1 MGAFKN
7 FKKGIGALGALGL
20 IDSISKGGLKPKKTT
35 QDQVPLETDEQRQA
49 RQKLAQFFNTG
60 QFGDFRAGQDI
71 GLELGDFNPTQ
82 SETQGV
88 GVVNDLLGTVPEQY
102 RLGDDALRDLL
113 QTSPAAIESQF
124 SPFRDQVNRQLR
136 ESTDALKRNSAFAR
150 NLYSTN
156 TVERLGDVQA
166 RGNETLASELARLTD
181 QALNRRAAAIPLAY
195 NAAQRKLDDAFQY
208 GSRIRDLNNE
218 RIQARDRELLRRREE
233 LQLPINTASTIMN
246 SNVNFGVPS
255 VTTSTPSTLM
265 QLLQTLGPAA
275 ASAFGVSRG
284 AR

>member
-1 MGAFKN
+1 MGFKL
-7 FKKGIGALGALGL
+7 KGIPKAVGGFGNT
-20 IDSISKGGLKPKKTT
+20 ISRAFKPKKTT

-49 RQKLAQFFNTG
+49 RQKLAQYFNTG

-71 GLELGDFNPTQ
+71 GLQLGDFNPTQ

-88 GVVNDLLGTVPEQY
+88 GIVNDVLNTVPDQY
-102 RLGDDALRDLL
+102 KLADSALQDLL
-113 QTSPAAIESQF
+113 QIGPAAIESQF
-124 SPFRDQVNRQLR
+124 SPFKDIVNRQTR
-136 ESTDALKRNSAFAR
+136 ESTDALKRSSAFAR

-156 TVERLGDVQA
+156 TVKKLGDVQA
-166 RGNETLASELARLTD
+166 RANETLASELARLTD
-181 QALNRRAAAIPLAY
+181 NALNRRANAIPLAY

-218 RIQARDRELLRRREE
+218 RIQARDREILRRREE
-233 LQLPINTASTIMN
+233 LQLPINAAQSVMS

-265 QLLQTLGPAA
+265 QLLQILGPTA
-275 ASAFGVSRG
+275 ASFAG
-284 AR
+284 AKAGR

>member
-1 MGAFKN
+1 MGFKL
-7 FKKGIGALGALGL
+7 K
-20 IDSISKGGLKPKKTT
+20 SIPKAVGGLGSTISRAFKPKKTT

-102 RLGDDALRDLL
+102 RLGDAALRDILE
-113 QTSPAAIESQF
+113 TNPAAIEAQF
-124 SPFRDQVNRQLR
+124 APFKDIVTRQTR

-166 RGNETLASELARLTD
+166 RSNETLASELARLTD
-181 QALNRRAAAIPLAY
+181 NALNRRANAIPLAF
-195 NAAQRKLDDAFQY
+195 NSAERRLDNAFQY

-218 RIQARDRELLRRREE
+218 RIQARDREILRRREE
-233 LQLPINTASTIMN
+233 LQLPINAAQTVMN
-246 SNVNFGVPS
+246 GNVNFGVPS

-265 QLLQTLGPAA
+265 QLLQILGPAVASFA
-275 ASAFGVSRG
+275 AKKG
-284 AR
+284 AG

>member
-1 MGAFKN
+1 MAFKL
-7 FKKGIGALGALGL
+7 KKIARAAIPYGIGDLV
-20 IDSISKGGLKPKKTT
+20 SGGLKPKRTT
-35 QDQVPLETDEQRQA
+35 QDQVPLETEEQRQA
-49 RQKLAQFFNTG
+49 RAKLAQFFNTG
-60 QFGDFRAGQDI
+60 QFGDFRAGEDI
-71 GLELGDFNPTQ
+71 GLQLGDFNPT
-82 SETQGV
+82 ETETRGG

-113 QTSPAAIESQF
+113 QTSPAAIEAQF
-124 SPFRDQVNRQLR
+124 SPFKDIVNRNTR

-181 QALNRRAAAIPLAY
+181 NALNRRANAIPLAY

-218 RIQARDRELLRRREE
+218 RIQARDREILRRREE
-233 LQLPINTASTIMN
+233 LQLPINTAQSVMS

-265 QLLQTLGPAA
+265 QLLQILGPTA
-275 ASAFGVSRG
+275 ASYFGSKG
-284 AR
+284 K